1 MVCSSSTSD
10 RLEEGMDIDHMQLP
24 IILWAPNAQWAQFV
38 SRTRNIPQTQPSN
51 QYYIGRMTIYP
62 QTGTKYVEE
71 PDLDKIPKEFCQYH
85 KVFSEEKSQCLPH
98 HTIWDHTIELLP
110 NALATLPGWLLPL
123 TKLEKEEMQK
133 FVKEHLQ
140 QGMIHKSWS
149 PYTANFFFVKKKDG
163 KLQLV
168 QDYWPINKWTKKN
181 QNVSPLIPQ
190 TINHLSGC
198 TLFTKFDVQWGYN
211 NVHIKNGN
219 EWKVAFLTPEGLF
232 EPTVM
237 FFGLT
242 NLPAT
247 FQMIMNM
254 IFCREV
260 AQGWLFVYMDNIA
273 IHTKPLPSESE
284 LQYYQQ
290 HIMLTHQI
298 LQKLHNNDLY
308 LKPFKCEFAKDE
320 IEYLGVIVGK
330 NQMCMD
336 PHKLDSIHQWKSLRN
351 PTEVCQFLG
360 FTRYYQYFI
369 PNYSKI
375 ACPLLDLTKKTV
387 L

>member
-1 MVCSSSTSD
+1 
-10 RLEEGMDIDHMQLP
+10 
-24 IILWAPNAQWAQFV
+24 
-38 SRTRNIPQTQPSN
+38 
-51 QYYIGRMTIYP
+51 
-62 QTGTKYVEE
+62 
-71 PDLDKIPKEFCQYH
+71 
-85 KVFSEEKSQCLPH
+85 
-98 HTIWDHTIELLP
+98 
-110 NALATLPGWLLPL
+110 
-123 TKLEKEEMQK
+123 
-133 FVKEHLQ
+133 
-140 QGMIHKSWS
+140 
-149 PYTANFFFVKKKDG
+149 
-163 KLQLV
+163 
-168 QDYWPINKWTKKN
+168 
-181 QNVSPLIPQ
+181 
-190 TINHLSGC
+190 
-198 TLFTKFDVQWGYN
+198 
-211 NVHIKNGN
+211 
-219 EWKVAFLTPEGLF
+219 
-232 EPTVM
+232 
-237 FFGLT
+237 
-242 NLPAT
+242 
-247 FQMIMNM
+247 MNM

-387 L
+387 LWHWGPAQEGTFLELKTRMCSSPVLTQPNFKKCFYLQANASAYSMGTILSQAGKTLPTLAKCAKPVTHPIAYYLATFTPMEQNYNIYEWELLAIIKSLAHWQPYLGWTKEPFTILTDHANLQYWKLPWNLNQRMA